1 MIVRGPPSRTEAT
14 RSIPI
19 EPERRRPDATR
30 PSGAPSKLWAEGRL
44 RLRLTGPDG
53 AGTVAIIDRP
63 FALIGRSPGADLPVP
78 TRDASL
84 RHVYLHLGPRG
95 VFAVDLAS
103 RTGTRFDG
111 VPAGSRACWLS
122 AGRGL
127 ELAGYRVELLE
138 ASPSPSTIPTEGDDP
153 LGEAPGLCAL
163 DLLPEGEPERPVS
176 LLSELSF
183 LGRSRSCAVQAEG
196 DEVAR
201 VHAVVVRT
209 ASGAHAV
216 NLACRALAIGG
227 VPVAPVLPIRD
238 GDLLQLGRSRYTV
251 RLGSAS
257 PGISSSRSAVGLSS
271 PGPSPVPSGPGDR
284 LVARAL
290 QAVRQGHDELLQS
303 NEQFQRALLAV
314 VRQLYED
321 QAALFDRHMERLDRL
336 QREVA
341 ELRLELRN
349 RPGPEGPPPSP
360 SPPRGLDAPPLEAP
374 RAGPSGESGRATSW
388 LLDRI
393 GELEEQIDQ
402 ESRSGW
408 RDLLSRLGPP
418 LRAREDA

>member
-1 MIVRGPPSRTEAT
+1 
-14 RSIPI
+14 
-19 EPERRRPDATR
+19 
-30 PSGAPSKLWAEGRL
+30 
-44 RLRLTGPDG
+44 
-53 AGTVAIIDRP
+53 VAIVDRP

-78 TRDASL
+78 SRQASL

-111 VPAGSRACWLS
+111 VPGDSKACWLS
-122 AGRGL
+122 PGRGL
-127 ELAGYRVELLE
+127 ELAGHRVELLE
-138 ASPSPSTIPTEGDDP
+138 TLPSPPSGPIEGDDP
-153 LGEAPGLCAL
+153 LGEVSGLCEL
-163 DLLPEGEPERPVS
+163 DLVPEAEPDRPVS

-209 ASGAHAV
+209 ASDAFVV
-216 NLACRALAIGG
+216 NLAGRALTVNGQAAS
-227 VPVAPVLPIRD
+227 PSRPIRD
-238 GDLLQLGRSRYTV
+238 GDQLQLGRSRFDI
-251 RLGSAS
+251 RLGLRSS
-257 PGISSSRSAVGLSS
+257 PPSRSRTAIGLSH
-271 PGPSPVPSGPGDR
+271 PNPSPLALPTGSGDR
-284 LVARAL
+284 IVSSAL
-290 QAVRQGHDELLQS
+290 QAVQQGQDELLRS
-303 NEQFQRALLAV
+303 NDQFQRTLLAV

-321 QAALFDRHMERLDRL
+321 QATLFDRHLERLDRL

-341 ELRLELRN
+341 ELRSELQKRL
-349 RPGPEGPPPSP
+349 GPEGAPPSP
-360 SPPRGLDAPPLEAP
+360 SPSKGLQPPPSPPLEAP
-374 RAGPSGESGRATSW
+374 QGSSPGESGRATSW
-388 LLDRI
+388 LLDRL

-418 LRAREDA
+418 LRARGDG

>member
-1 MIVRGPPSRTEAT
+1 M
-14 RSIPI
+14 
-19 EPERRRPDATR
+19 
-30 PSGAPSKLWAEGRL
+30 
-44 RLRLTGPDG
+44 
-53 AGTVAIIDRP
+53 AIIDRP

-111 VPAGSRACWLS
+111 VPADTRSCWL
-122 AGRGL
+122 APGRGL
-127 ELAGYRVELLE
+127 ELAGHRVELLE
-138 ASPSPSTIPTEGDDP
+138 ASPPPSTTPAEGDDP
-153 LGEAPGLCAL
+153 LGEVPGLCGL
-163 DLLPEGEPERPVS
+163 ELLPEGRPDHPVA

-196 DEVAR
+196 DDVAR

-209 ASGAHAV
+209 ALGAHVV
-216 NLACRALAIGG
+216 NLACRSLTIGG
-227 VPVAPVLPIRD
+227 EPVAPVLAIRD
-238 GDLLQLGRSRYTV
+238 GDLLQLGRSRFAA
-251 RLGSAS
+251 RLGPS
-257 PGISSSRSAVGLSS
+257 PSGRPPSRSAVGLSS
-271 PGPSPVPSGPGDR
+271 PVTLPVPDEPGDR
-284 LVARAL
+284 LMARAL

-303 NEQFQRALLAV
+303 NDQFQRALLAV

-336 QREVA
+336 QREIA
-341 ELRLELRN
+341 ELRMELRE
-349 RPGPEGPPPSP
+349 RPGPEGSPPSP
-360 SPPRGLDAPPLEAP
+360 SQPKGLDAPPLEAP
-374 RAGPSGESGRATSW
+374 RGGPSGKSGRATSW

-393 GELEEQIDQ
+393 GELEEQVDQ

-408 RDLLSRLGPP
+408 RDFLSRLGPP